1 MESILF
7 SQLTETDYGQ
17 DNDELLLQQ
26 NGITKRV
33 KSKNFFDG
41 AIANAMHEKYTAGKL
56 LVADEDGNIAES
68 AKTEADLDKAGS
80 AVTYVEQELTDEQ
93 KTQARDN
100 IGLND
105 ENSFNGNKTFEGDV
119 QIKGTLKSN
128 NYSSNEKC
136 IGTWINGKP
145 LYRKIVAIA
154 NIGAALTND
163 IAHGISNLDQITNS
177 FIVLYSGN
185 GNFYPLPWTR
195 GGYAGYQINRQYINF
210 WFSSSWDGY
219 KGMATLEYTK
229 TTD

>member
-7 SQLTETDYGQ
+7 NQLTETDYGQ

-68 AKTEADLDKAGS
+68 EKTEADLDKAGS

-93 KTQARDN
+93 KAQARDN

-105 ENSFNGNKTFEGDV
+105 NNTFNGNKTFEGDV

-128 NYSSNEKC
+128 SPMLRDVIQVK
-136 IGTWINGKP
+136 
-145 LYRKIVAIA
+145 
-154 NIGAALTND
+154 NIGNGYKVPVPVGHCVCVINAHSIYSEIALLINTD
-163 IAHGISNLDQITNS
+163 GTL
-177 FIVLYSGN
+177 
-185 GNFYPLPWTR
+185 
-195 GGYAGYQINRQYINF
+195 GYMILAKKNTVGLTYTQTT
-210 WFSSSWDGY
+210 DGY
-219 KGMATLEYTK
+219 IINYGTGVGRVAYFDLFSI
-229 TTD
+229 